1 MNRYRLFRMLSFV
14 AFLPILLVM
23 GTAARG
29 DQSGQHDADHDSHA
43 APSAEEASTPSTIS
57 SIWVQITAKR
67 DAIAG
72 LLQNKQLKGIHKETE
87 ALESLGDALL
97 KSSSMLDEAK
107 LARVR
112 GAVKQ
117 MALVADNLHDAAD
130 KGDAAGAAAEFGKLE
145 MLLRLIEAQYPAGVL
160 SSARP

>member
-1 MNRYRLFRMLSFV
+1 MNRHRLFRMLSFV
-14 AFLPILLVM
+14 AFFPLLFVM
-23 GTAARG
+23 NTSAYG
-29 DQSGQHDADHDSHA
+29 DQGGQHEHGT
-43 APSAEEASTPSTIS
+43 PSAEEATTPATVS
-57 SIWVQITAKR
+57 SIWAQIAAKR

-87 ALESLGDALL
+87 ALESLGDELL

-117 MALVADNLHDAAD
+117 MALVADSLHDAAD
-130 KGDAAGAAAEFGKLE
+130 KGDGAGAAAEFGKLE
-145 MLLRLIEAQYPAGVL
+145 MLLRLIEAQYPAGAL

>member
-1 MNRYRLFRMLSFV
+1 MLSFV

-29 DQSGQHDADHDSHA
+29 DQSGQHDADHGSHA
-43 APSAEEASTPSTIS
+43 PPSAEGATTPATVS
-57 SIWVQITAKR
+57 SIWTRITAKR
-67 DAIAG
+67 DAIDA
-72 LLQNKQLKGIHKETE
+72 LIKNNQLKGIHKETE
-87 ALESLGDALL
+87 ALGSLADQLL
-97 KSSSMLDEAK
+97 KSSTMLDEAK

-117 MALVADNLHDAAD
+117 MALVADSLHDAAD
-130 KGDAAGAAAEFGKLE
+130 KGDAAGAAAEFQKLE
-145 MLLRLIEAQYPAGVL
+145 MLLRLIEAQYPAGAL